1 MEVEKQLCCHKSSL
15 EEKYDFQKISHFFL
29 ASSSGVPG
37 VLHGCCL
44 SGMLGV
50 IKLFLDGCLALLAT
64 GVLGV
69 LRLVLGVFTL
79 RCVGVFRG
87 VFWDDLVL
95 DGVFVAGLPA
105 ANIICSQAVNA
116 MLPVVQRKKQVW
128 SVVRRRGLQNA
139 AEHGLVWV
147 KHYRVS
153 RQYPTQKFTVPFSPC
168 GGGWNQPAPIYIPGG
183 SQSCDSPEQNAIS
196 LARAWQVF
204 WYHLCCC
211 YL

>member
-1 MEVEKQLCCHKSSL
+1 MIFK
-15 EEKYDFQKISHFFL
+15 KISYFFL

-95 DGVFVAGLPA
+95 DGVFAAGLPA
-105 ANIICSQAVNA
+105 ENKIYSQAVTA
-116 MLPVVQRKKQVW
+116 MLPADQRK
-128 SVVRRRGLQNA
+128 
-139 AEHGLVWV
+139 
-147 KHYRVS
+147 
-153 RQYPTQKFTVPFSPC
+153 TT
-168 GGGWNQPAPIYIPGG
+168 
-183 SQSCDSPEQNAIS
+183 S
-196 LARAWQVF
+196 LEYGKEKRLAK
-204 WYHLCCC
+204 CS
-211 YL
+211 